1 MQEPRPGGSD
11 DYTQTT
17 ELYLDVHVAL
27 EYLHCSYTD
36 YIQQVPAMERTL
48 YRLYL
53 LFKNAREE
61 HAQEQAQ
68 EQAEAQRDAPQ
79 MSPNMGRGRQ

>member
-1 MQEPRPGGSD
+1 MQEPRPGGADEYS
-11 DYTQTT
+11 QTT

-27 EYLHCSYTD
+27 EYLHCTYGE
-36 YIQQVPAMERTL
+36 YIQRVPALERTL

-61 HAQEQAQ
+61 HAREQMEQ
-68 EQAEAQRDAPQ
+68 QAEAQREAQ
-79 MSPNMGRGRQ
+79 RVMTGRSL